1 MVVFCINGI
10 KISARKLR
18 FNEQTY
24 IDLESLTI
32 YYNDKQIKYIEDDQL
47 QTIKALCI
55 LNHEYK
61 HIPGERLQIHIDVL
75 KDMISRRFKDE

>member
-10 KISARKLR
+10 KISARKIR

-24 IDLESLTI
+24 IDLETLII
-32 YYNDKQIKYIEDDQL
+32 YYKDQQIKYLEDDQL

-55 LNHEYK
+55 LNHEYR
-61 HIPGERLQIHIDVL
+61 HIPGEVLQIHIDVL
-75 KDMISRRFKDE
+75 RDIISRMSK